1 MLDEEIIK
9 SPIKK
14 PRLIFLD
21 NIRIFFAILVIF
33 THVRV
38 SYGGEG
44 SWYYISILNES
55 NPTDTFTIIL
65 FYMIA
70 AFGGIFQASLMGL
83 FFLMGAYFTPKSYD
97 KKGVSSFWK
106 ERLLR
111 LGIPILLY
119 IMVFNP
125 IISYLLAVG
134 GIEPYSSSPNLQGS
148 FIEYYLSKFQSLENF
163 VGFLT
168 NFSITWFLVVLLIFS
183 VIYTIW
189 RQITKI
195 DSIQQRIPKEWAI
208 PKFIYL
214 LLLAIG
220 LGFLSFL
227 VRIVSPV
234 EVFPFGLPIAYII
247 QYFMMFCVGII
258 AYRYGWFEQMT
269 RKHVK
274 IWVIT
279 MFVMVMLF
287 FTYFFGF
294 VGVDSDYSL
303 FLGGPNLNALIFALV
318 DNIACMGMIF
328 IIIKIFY
335 AKFNKQGKILKNL
348 GDSSYYI
355 YLIHPFIVI
364 PLSLS
369 IMFVPMSPLIK
380 LIIVTTVSVILCYL
394 ASHFIL
400 EKIRLKKPTRVTHNS

>member
-33 THVRV
+33 THIRV

-125 IISYLLAVG
+125 IISYLLAAG

-148 FIEYYLSKFQSLENF
+148 FIEYYFSKFQSLENF
-163 VGFLT
+163 VGWLT

-189 RQITKI
+189 RQIAKI
-195 DSIQQRIPKEWAI
+195 DSIQQRIPKEWVI

-234 EVFPFGLPIAYII
+234 EAFPFGLPIAYII

-269 RKHVK
+269 RKYVK
-274 IWVIT
+274 IWAIT
-279 MFVMVMLF
+279 IFVMVMLF

-364 PLSLS
+364 PVSLS
-369 IMFVPMSPLIK
+369 IMFIPMSPLIK
-380 LIIVTTVSVILCYL
+380 LIIVTIVSVILCYL
-394 ASHFIL
+394 ASHYIL
-400 EKIRLKKPTRVTHNS
+400 EKIRLKKPTRVTQNS

>member
-1 MLDEEIIK
+1 MFDEEIIK

-97 KKGVSSFWK
+97 KKSISTFWK

-125 IISYLLAVG
+125 IISYLLAAG

-148 FIEYYLSKFQSLENF
+148 FIEYYLSKF
-163 VGFLT
+163 
-168 NFSITWFLVVLLIFS
+168 
-183 VIYTIW
+183 
-189 RQITKI
+189 
-195 DSIQQRIPKEWAI
+195 
-208 PKFIYL
+208 
-214 LLLAIG
+214 
-220 LGFLSFL
+220 
-227 VRIVSPV
+227 
-234 EVFPFGLPIAYII
+234 
-247 QYFMMFCVGII
+247 
-258 AYRYGWFEQMT
+258 
-269 RKHVK
+269 
-274 IWVIT
+274 
-279 MFVMVMLF
+279 
-287 FTYFFGF
+287 
-294 VGVDSDYSL
+294 
-303 FLGGPNLNALIFALV
+303 
-318 DNIACMGMIF
+318 
-328 IIIKIFY
+328 
-335 AKFNKQGKILKNL
+335 
-348 GDSSYYI
+348 
-355 YLIHPFIVI
+355 
-364 PLSLS
+364 
-369 IMFVPMSPLIK
+369 
-380 LIIVTTVSVILCYL
+380 
-394 ASHFIL
+394 
-400 EKIRLKKPTRVTHNS
+400 